1 MTPQHIWT
9 WPVILTLCISL
20 LALAVSGAS
29 LTWQIVSW
37 RRSCPRVSVKTVS
50 GIGGRPG
57 VRFVGVE
64 ATNSGRL
71 GTEIE
76 QFGFQLPNGRHI
88 QAIHDYLGQPVE
100 LPMPLAPGRTATML
114 YAAQHIWEILR
125 QEGVSGENVRPYVAA
140 NWRPVSTGHGRFDGD
155 AIHLG
160 QRIANIHS

>member
-29 LTWQIVSW
+29 LTWQIISW
-37 RRSCPRVSVKTVS
+37 RRSGPRVSVKTIS
-50 GIGGRPG
+50 GIGGMPPG
-57 VRFVGVE
+57 VWFVGIE

-71 GTEIE
+71 GTEIG

-88 QAIHDYLGQPVE
+88 QAIHDFLGQPVE
-100 LPMPLAPGRTATML
+100 LPMPLGPGRKATMT
-114 YAAQHIWEILR
+114 YAAQHIREVLR
-125 QEGVSGENVRPYVAA
+125 EEGISGENVRPYV
-140 NWRPVSTGHGRFDGD
+140 STGHGRFEGD

-160 QRIANIHS
+160 ERIANLH

>member
-1 MTPQHIWT
+1 MTTQHIWT
-9 WPVILTLCISL
+9 GPVILTLCISL
-20 LALAVSGAS
+20 LALAVAGAS
-29 LTWQIVSW
+29 LTWQIISW
-37 RRSCPRVSVKTVS
+37 RRSSPRVSVKTVS

-57 VRFVGVE
+57 VWFVGVE

-71 GTEIE
+71 GIEIE

-100 LPMPLAPGRTATML
+100 LPMPLAPGRTATMR
-114 YAAQHIWEILR
+114 YAARHIWEILR

-140 NWRPVSTGHGRFDGD
+140 NWRPVSSEHGRFEGD

-160 QRIANIHS
+160 QRIANLH

>member
-1 MTPQHIWT
+1 MW
-9 WPVILTLCISL
+9 
-20 LALAVSGAS
+20 
-29 LTWQIVSW
+29 
-37 RRSCPRVSVKTVS
+37 
-50 GIGGRPG
+50 
-57 VRFVGVE
+57 FVGVE

-100 LPMPLAPGRTATML
+100 LPMPLAPGRTATMR

-140 NWRPVSTGHGRFDGD
+140 NWRPVSTGHGRFEETRSISASGSRTFTDPSRR
-155 AIHLG
+155 AWLG
-160 QRIANIHS
+160 SRS

>member
-1 MTPQHIWT
+1 MAPQHIWT

-37 RRSCPRVSVKTVS
+37 RRSGPRVRVKTVS
-50 GIGGRPG
+50 GMGGRPG
-57 VRFVGVE
+57 VWFVGVE

-71 GTEIE
+71 ETDIE

-100 LPMPLAPGRTATML
+100 LPMPLAPGRTATMR

-125 QEGVSGENVRPYVAA
+125 QEGVSGKNVRPYVAA
-140 NWRPVSTGHGRFDGD
+140 NWKPVSAGHGHFEGEVID
-155 AIHLG
+155 LG
-160 QRIANIHS
+160 QRIANLH